1 MLLRCYMDHRT
12 PWPYR
17 KKHSFSSSFTSVPK
31 LIIETHVLF
40 GVFLKAVI
48 VYTCILSLA
57 AEFRKIL
64 NVDSTYIWVRI
75 PVFLSGSRWLL
86 RALSLVD
93 VVAVITIGKALCSLQ
108 SVFSIALSDIPSPSF
123 PVLRQRANRGLLTVL
138 TS

>member
-1 MLLRCYMDHRT
+1 M
-12 PWPYR
+12 
-17 KKHSFSSSFTSVPK
+17 
-31 LIIETHVLF
+31 LF

-86 RALSLVD
+86 RVLSLVD

>member
-1 MLLRCYMDHRT
+1 M
-12 PWPYR
+12 
-17 KKHSFSSSFTSVPK
+17 

-93 VVAVITIGKALCSLQ
+93 VVAVITIGKALFAACR
-108 SVFSIALSDIPSPSF
+108 VFSQLLYLTFLRRVSPF
-123 PVLRQRANRGLLTVL
+123 LGRELIEDY
-138 TS
+138 